1 MWRIG
6 GDAAAQGGDL
16 SGGYF
21 TDDRIRGSVT
31 SFGEILTSV
40 FYAAVCVVAS
50 MKRQIMTFSRL
61 KVIGL
66 EAIAFCD

>member
-6 GDAAAQGGDL
+6 GDAAAKGRLISDD
-16 SGGYF
+16 F

-31 SFGEILTSV
+31 SSGEICTSV
-40 FYAAVCVVAS
+40 FHATVFVVAI